1 MNLWYNNNMERKR
14 LLNNILIGLM
24 LGVSA
29 ILIDIHLIP
38 GGMY

>member
-1 MNLWYNNNMERKR
+1 MERKR

-24 LGVSA
+24 LGLTAV
-29 ILIDIHLIP
+29 LIDIYLIP